1 MCIDAYTCML
11 TLHSPNA
18 NNIASIYSGA
28 FYRFHDYEL
37 VPQIPF
43 KLLLA
48 LPHGPHTLF
57 SVKARTLM
65 GCLDRSTQRTW
76 RLRQHHPQVGVH
88 VTGRGARAHSLC
100 CTSGDRG
107 QLHCGEADEEQQ
119 RRRRGRPQ
127 DLLYSVG
134 RIRPYQVLLRRDA
147 LAHVQQRQGRYTG
160 G

>member
-18 NNIASIYSGA
+18 NNIASIYSSA

-76 RLRQHHPQVGVH
+76 RLRQHHP
-88 VTGRGARAHSLC
+88 TGRNTRHRTRRWAHSLC
-100 CTSGDRG
+100 CTARDRC
-107 QLHCGEADEEQQ
+107 QLHCGEADEGQQ

-127 DLLYSVG
+127 DLLDGVG
-134 RIRPYQVLLRRDA
+134 AYDPYHVLFRRDA
-147 LAHVQQRQGRYTG
+147 LAHVQQRQARDIG

>member
-28 FYRFHDYEL
+28 FYRFLDHEL
-37 VPQIPF
+37 VPR
-43 KLLLA
+43 
-48 LPHGPHTLF
+48 TRF
-57 SVKARTLM
+57 SVKMMTLIS
-65 GCLDRSTQRTW
+65 CPDRSTQQTW

-100 CTSGDRG
+100 RTAGDRG
-107 QLHCGEADEEQQ
+107 QLHCGEAEEEQQ

-127 DLLYSVG
+127 DLLYSSIVWG
-134 RIRPYQVLLRRDA
+134 AFDPTRSYSAGTISLTCNNDKAVI
-147 LAHVQQRQGRYTG
+147 LAVSMG
-160 G
+160 